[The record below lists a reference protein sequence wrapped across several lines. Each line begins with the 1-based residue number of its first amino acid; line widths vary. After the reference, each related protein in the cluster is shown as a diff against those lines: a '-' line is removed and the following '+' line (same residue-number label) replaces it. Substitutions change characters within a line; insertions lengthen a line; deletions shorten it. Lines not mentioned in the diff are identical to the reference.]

1 MYVLS
6 YNETKL
12 KPIANYQQIYTE
24 NDLEVKQHK
33 R

>member
-12 KPIANYQQIYTE
+12 KPNSNYQHTYTE